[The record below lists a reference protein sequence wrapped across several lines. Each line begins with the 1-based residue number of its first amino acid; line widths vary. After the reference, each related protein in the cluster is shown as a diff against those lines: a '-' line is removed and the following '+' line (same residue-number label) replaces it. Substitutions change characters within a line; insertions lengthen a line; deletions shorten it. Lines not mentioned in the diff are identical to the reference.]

1 MDELTATFTKH
12 RKRLNQILAVLGR
25 YGLADWADRGE
36 GITAAKLAQRFA
48 DPALSSLSTGAR
60 MRDAAAEL
68 GTTFIKFGQMLSLR
82 PDIVGPEIASEL
94 EQLQVSVPPDAP
106 EVAREIVTKELGTPI
121 ESLFATFEPIPIG
134 SGSVAQVHGATL
146 SDGTEVAVK
155 ILHAG
160 VEQKVAED
168 LDLMRALARYVE
180 QQDEELAQYRPT
192 ILVAEFDT
200 MMRSAIDLGQERAN
214 LQRFGANF
222 VHETDIVIP
231 APLPQFSTS
240 RVLTMSRLIG
250 QQLTD
255 RKTLEAAGWDVDQ
268 LVVRATDVYLE
279 MIFRDGMFHADPHPG
294 NFLLLSDHRIGILD
308 FGDVGYVT
316 APRREQLESLVIA
329 VGARDVDELTD
340 TILIMTTPPPDVDK
354 MKLRDDMDVW
364 LHKYFL
370 GDVAHLDVTA
380 ILTSWSKMMSEH
392 KLVLPADLALLF
404 RVLLQLQGLG
414 RSVGT
419 EVRLTELLTPYID
432 QMLAERFDVHRI
444 AKRALRTARSW
455 DHLIQT
461 LPDQVQGAFER
472 IRTGDVGVDF
482 RVRDVDG
489 TVDRLVDGVF
499 ASASLL
505 AAAQLIARKAGPM
518 IGGVSLVG
526 LAVVGGGATAWR
538 RVALSR
544 SGHRSVV
551 QRVRAFSD
559 LRGS

>member
-12 RKRLNQILAVLGR
+12 HKRLNQILSVLGR

-36 GITAAKLAQRFA
+36 GVTAVRLAQRFA
-48 DPALSSLSTGAR
+48 DPKLSSLSTGAR

-68 GTTFIKFGQMLSLR
+68 GTTFVKLGQMLSLR
-82 PDIVGPEIASEL
+82 PDIVGPDIASEL
-94 EQLQVSVPPDAP
+94 AQLQVSVPPDPIDVVHAT
-106 EVAREIVTKELGTPI
+106 VSKELGAPI
-121 ESLFATFEPIPIG
+121 EEVFATFEPDAIG

-146 SDGTEVAVK
+146 TDGAQVAVK

-160 VEQKVAED
+160 IEHIVADD
-168 LDLMRALARYVE
+168 LDLMRALAQYVE
-180 QQDEELAQYRPT
+180 EQDAELAQYRPT
-192 ILVAEFDT
+192 VIVAEFDT
-200 MMRSAIDLGQERAN
+200 MMRGAIDLSQERAN

-222 VHETDIVIP
+222 ADEPDIAIP
-231 APLPQFSTS
+231 VPLPQFSTS
-240 RVLTMSRLIG
+240 RVLTMSRLVG
-250 QQLTD
+250 QTLTD
-255 RKTLEAAGWDVDQ
+255 RETLEAAGWDVDQ
-268 LVVRATDVYLE
+268 LVRRATEVYLE
-279 MIFRDGMFHADPHPG
+279 MIFRDGVFHADPHPG
-294 NFLLLSDHRIGILD
+294 NFLLLPDRRIGILD
-308 FGDVGYVT
+308 FGDVGYIT

-329 VGARDVDELTD
+329 VGARDVDNLTD
-340 TILIMTTPPPDVDK
+340 TMLEMTTPPPYVDK
-354 MKLRDDMDVW
+354 MKLRDDIDVW

-370 GDVAHLDVTA
+370 SDVSHLDVTA
-380 ILTSWSKMMSEH
+380 ILTSWSKMMHEH
-392 KLVLPADLALLF
+392 ELVLPADLALLF

-461 LPDQVQGAFER
+461 LPDQMQGAFER

-505 AAAQLIARKAGPM
+505 AAAQLIARKAGPT

-538 RVALSR
+538 RVAVGR
-544 SGHRSVV
+544 PGHRSFV
-551 QRVRAFSD
+551 QRMRAISD
-559 LRGS
+559 LRAN